1 MPDIGV
7 SKDALRA
14 VIPLVGE
21 FVGTTDTQTLT
32 TKTINTTDNTITAT
46 SQAEGDILVNNATK
60 FVRLPIGTA
69 GQPLKV
75 NAGATTIE
83 YGTLPVIGGGTGATT
98 LTGIVKAS
106 GTSAFTAVAAP
117 TGAILGDSDTQNISG
132 LKTFADQRLALRNP
146 ANTFT
151 TTIVNP
157 SITSSDKSLIVPT
170 ITATDTLAVLGLAQ
184 VFTGVKSFT
193 NPVQLN
199 YEDWTKVSAPSDP
212 GAEVGR
218 IYFKT
223 IDANNNGLFIKCKK
237 AGAIVEVQIA

>member
-1 MPDIGV
+1 MPDIGT

-21 FVGTTDTQTLT
+21 FVGTTDTQVLEN
-32 TKTINTTDNTITAT
+32 KTVNATDNTITDDSTA
-46 SQAEGDILVNNATK
+46 AGDILKGNGTK

-75 NAGATTIE
+75 NAGATDLE
-83 YGTLPVIGGGTGATT
+83 YGTLSVIGGGTGATT

-106 GTSAFTAVAAP
+106 GTSAFTAVSAP
-117 TGAILGDSDTQNISG
+117 TGAILGDSDTQNVSG
-132 LKTFADQRLALRNP
+132 LKTFSNQRLALRNP

-151 TTIVNP
+151 TTITNP
-157 SITSSDKSLIVPT
+157 AVAADRELIIPT

-184 VFTGVKSFT
+184 TFTGVKSFT

-218 IYFKT
+218 LYFKT

>member
-1 MPDIGV
+1 MPDIGT

-14 VIPLVGE
+14 VIPLTGE

-32 TKTINTTDNTITAT
+32 NKTIVAENNVISSTTPVLGNILKDNGTKYVPLVKGE
-46 SQAEGDILVNNATK
+46 AEK
-60 FVRLPIGTA
+60 
-69 GQPLKV
+69 PLKV
-75 NAGATTIE
+75 NSGATDLE
-83 YGTLPVIGGGTGATT
+83 YATLQVAGGGTGATT

-117 TGAILGDSDTQNISG
+117 TGALLGDSDTQNISG
-132 LKTFADQRLALRNP
+132 LKTFANQRLALRNP

-151 TTIVNP
+151 TTFTNP
-157 SITSSDKSLIVPT
+157 AVAADRELIVPT

-184 VFTGVKSFT
+184 TFTGVKSFT

-218 IYFKT
+218 MYFKT
-223 IDANNNGLFIKCKK
+223 IDANNNGLFVKMKK
-237 AGAIVEVQIA
+237 AGAIVEVQIG